1 MKTSAELV
9 ILHVTKIKDSAV
21 VIHTLSRGFGRKSF
35 IVNVGKGRSMAMFL
49 PLNVVEAEI
58 VENPKSEL
66 WKASSFAAAY
76 PLNGIRQNL
85 YKNTMTLFMSEVL
98 YRTVRDGVSEDG
110 LYDWVVKSILTL
122 DAMESDFSNF
132 HVRFLLELAVAMGFA
147 PDIADI
153 APFAGERY
161 GEISA
166 MMKASFTES
175 MLIPLS
181 GQVRN
186 ELADVLLRYLSHH
199 TESSI
204 NIQSLKVLRE
214 LFS

>member
-9 ILHVTKIKDSAV
+9 ILNVTKIKDSAI

-35 IVNVGKGRSMAMFL
+35 IVNVGKGRSMALFL
-49 PLNVVEAEI
+49 PLNIVEAEI
-58 VENPKSEL
+58 IENPKSDL
-66 WKASSFAAAY
+66 WKATSFSALH
-76 PLNGIRQNL
+76 PLNGIRQDM

-98 YRTVRDGVSEDG
+98 YRIVRDGVFEEG

-132 HVRFLLELAVAMGFA
+132 HVRFLMELAVAMGFA

-153 APFAGERY
+153 APFAGERF

-166 MMKASFTES
+166 MMRSSFSEA

-186 ELADVLLRYLSHH
+186 ELADILLRYLSHH

-204 NIQSLKVLRE
+204 NVQSLKVLRE
-214 LFS
+214 LYR